1 MCALPMSF
9 GFPTVRRLALA
20 LACLAPLGALGQ
32 QAPDTQALLQR
43 INALEQRL
51 RQLESP
57 QEATAAPS
65 AAGQTPSAAAPSAG
79 QAPSAA
85 DAGAD
90 TQAILER
97 LDELDQRLSDL
108 EATAVLSEPKS
119 IVKRITVYVDENGNE
134 YDHPVDGA
142 KPVVT
147 YQRQTAFRRQSIGE
161 ELEEALADQEANS
174 IQLGVTSVTTAQRAS
189 QIRGEDA
196 FADGHTFGL
205 SAADVTFLA
214 NSAALYTT
222 FFADIVGIGGSPPDA
237 EISSLNLLN
246 SQTARLSNNQINLR
260 EAWVRKELAKQKFAL
275 SVGRL
280 DLTNY
285 FDQNA
290 VASDEDTQ
298 FISDALVVNP
308 VLGLTD
314 NGMGIVGVYDPHG
327 VFNIKLGVQQSTPT
341 ATSLSTALYTLA
353 EVEFRGTPFAGPEGH
368 YRVWWRSDNTTGRHE
383 TGSGVSFDQKLSPA
397 VTLFGRY
404 GSGFVGS
411 VGDDMRFE
419 SVGVGFQAPLTFNPQ
434 DLWGVGMAK
443 THIDDGREEKLAEAF
458 YNFHLTGH
466 LSLSTLLQYVLD
478 SSDGADEG
486 YLLPGVRLEVGF

>member
-1 MCALPMSF
+1 M
-9 GFPTVRRLALA
+9 ALA
-20 LACLAPLGALGQ
+20 LACLAPLAALAQ
-32 QAPDTQALLQR
+32 QTPDAQALLRR
-43 INALEQRL
+43 INALEQRI
-51 RQLESP
+51 RQLESE
-57 QEATAAPS
+57 QAGGAAPS
-65 AAGQTPSAAAPSAG
+65 SAARAE
-79 QAPSAA
+79 QAPAS
-85 DAGAD
+85 GID
-90 TQAILER
+90 TQAILDR

-108 EATAVLSEPKS
+108 ESTAVLSEPKS
-119 IVKRITVYVDENGNE
+119 IVKRVTVYVDEDGNE
-134 YDHPVDGA
+134 YDQPHEGA

-147 YQRQTAFRRQSIGE
+147 YQRETAFRRQSIDE
-161 ELEEALADQEANS
+161 ELDEALAERDENS

-196 FADGHTFGL
+196 FADGHTYGL
-205 SAADVTFLA
+205 SAADITFLA

-237 EISSLNLLN
+237 EINAINLLN

-260 EAWVRKELAKQKFAL
+260 EAWVRKELAKQKLAL

-290 VASDEDTQ
+290 VAADEDSQ

-314 NGMGIVGVYDPHG
+314 NGMGIVGIYDPRG
-327 VFNIKLGVQQSTPT
+327 VYNVKLGIQQSTPT

-353 EVEFRGTPFAGPEGH
+353 EVEFRGTPFSGAEGH
-368 YRVWWRSDNTTGRHE
+368 YRLWWRSDNTTGRHE

-419 SVGVGFQAPLTFNPQ
+419 SVGVGFQAPFTFNPQ
-434 DLWGVGMAK
+434 DLWGVGLAK
-443 THIDDGREEKLAEAF
+443 THIDDGRDEKLAEAF

-478 SSDGADEG
+478 SSNAAEEG